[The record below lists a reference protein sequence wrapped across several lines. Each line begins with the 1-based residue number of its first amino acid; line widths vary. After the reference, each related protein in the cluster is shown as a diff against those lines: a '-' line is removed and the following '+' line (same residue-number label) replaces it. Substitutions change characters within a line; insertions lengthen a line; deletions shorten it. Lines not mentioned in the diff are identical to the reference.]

1 MNIPNLPQSG
11 AQAHR
16 TLIAPSVLAC
26 DLTRLGDEVSA
37 VDAAGVDWHH
47 VDIMDGHFV
56 PNLTFGPDIVMAIR
70 RASEKPL
77 DVHLMI
83 EEPARY
89 AEEFIRA
96 GASLLT
102 FHIEALPEPRPLIE
116 KIRKLGARPGL
127 VIRPRTPAKSVF
139 PFLKEIDMVL
149 VMTVEPGF
157 TGQKFMPDCVVKA
170 AQIRREAGP
179 EFDIEVDG
187 GINEKTVK
195 QVALA
200 GANVIVA
207 GAAIYRA
214 DDPRAAVQR
223 IRDSLEKNIRWRE
236 PV

>member
-1 MNIPNLPQSG
+1 MNIPNLPHPG
-11 AQAHR
+11 APAHR

-26 DLTRLGDEVSA
+26 DLARLGDEIRA

-83 EEPARY
+83 EEPERY

-96 GASLLT
+96 GASILT

-127 VIRPRTPAKSVF
+127 VIRPRTPASSLF
-139 PFLKEIDMVL
+139 PFLRDVDMAL

-157 TGQKFMPDCVVKA
+157 TGQKFMADCVVKA

-179 EFDIEVDG
+179 QFDIEVDG
-187 GINEKTVK
+187 GINEKTVE
-195 QVALA
+195 QIARA
-200 GANVIVA
+200 GANVVVA

-214 DDPRAAVQR
+214 DDPRAAVRR
-223 IRDSLEKNIRWRE
+223 IRDSLKRNIRWRD
-236 PV
+236 PI